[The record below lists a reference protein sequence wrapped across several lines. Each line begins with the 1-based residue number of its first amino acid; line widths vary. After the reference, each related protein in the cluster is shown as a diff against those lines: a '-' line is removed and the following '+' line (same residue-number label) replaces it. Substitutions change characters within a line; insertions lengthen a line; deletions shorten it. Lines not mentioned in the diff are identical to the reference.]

1 MGVFCFINV
10 LRSCEFSERI
20 IRRGVCQ
27 VTGRRKSTEGHKVS
41 SRSHVIIMT
50 QSRQK
55 SYTYYHESR
64 LDVTLTSRRVICI
77 IYKHLDE
84 LMYDDYDLDYSY
96 TPEYTYDLDETYDM
110 WVQSYAHANTHLDLE
125 EDLDEE
131 YTRDSQ
137 DYNELA
143 YRHYA

>member
-1 MGVFCFINV
+1 
-10 LRSCEFSERI
+10 
-20 IRRGVCQ
+20 
-27 VTGRRKSTEGHKVS
+27 
-41 SRSHVIIMT
+41 
-50 QSRQK
+50 
-55 SYTYYHESR
+55 
-64 LDVTLTSRRVICI
+64 
-77 IYKHLDE
+77 
-84 LMYDDYDLDYSY
+84 MYDDYDLDYSY

-110 WVQSYAHANTHLDLE
+110 WVQSYAHANTHLDLQ